1 MSQETPIKG
10 CSSTGSSDSFGTLL
24 SGNGIPVSGG
34 EFCTPPQV
42 TPVRNRALDK
52 LKGSQDARSPMLQ
65 IPESPVM
72 QRLGYG
78 TGKKAPIYNE
88 CLSWE

>member
-1 MSQETPIKG
+1 MSQVTPIK
-10 CSSTGSSDSFGTLL
+10 SSNTGSTDSFGTPL
-24 SGNGIPVSGG
+24 SRDGISVSSG
-34 EFCTPPQV
+34 EFCTPPQI

-52 LKGSQDARSPMLQ
+52 LKGSQDTKSPMLQ

-78 TGKKAPIYNE
+78 TGK
-88 CLSWE
+88 